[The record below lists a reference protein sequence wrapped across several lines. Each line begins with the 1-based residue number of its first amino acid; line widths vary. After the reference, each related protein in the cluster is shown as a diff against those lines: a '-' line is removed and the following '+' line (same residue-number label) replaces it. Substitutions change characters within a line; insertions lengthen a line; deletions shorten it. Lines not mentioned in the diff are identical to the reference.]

1 MNWSLIGWFAGAI
14 VTLYMIKF
22 ILMLTRR
29 IFSKDTMTK
38 IIDGTGN
45 AASRTSERISD
56 NLAEKIQQRRERKAK
71 EKEENSPVV
80 VIR

>member
-1 MNWSLIGWFAGAI
+1 MNWNLIGWFAGAI

-22 ILMLTRR
+22 ILMFVRR

-38 IIDGTGN
+38 IIDSTGN
-45 AASRTSERISD
+45 AATRTSERITDS
-56 NLAEKIQQRRERKAK
+56 LTEKIQQRRERKAK